1 MGERL
6 EEIRVDTGK
15 EGPMVVVVGGPM
27 VVVVGG
33 PMVAAVGGVG
43 LRMEVEE
50 EGEGGARV
58 VTPLEAQMV
67 TTSKVVFRSL

>member
-15 EGPMVVVVGGPM
+15 EGPMVV
-27 VVVVGG
+27 
-33 PMVAAVGGVG
+33 VGGVG